1 MVAMAQITFLCF
13 HVWELKRSHRKTSIH
28 GNPPFT
34 KFNVAIHNRNG
45 NSSKIT
51 QSLDHVRKQTKII
64 QTNFAMEFSCLPPD
78 FFPNLFLA
86 LKKRLDCFCL
96 GTNFFF
102 GFRGALCIHL
112 LGLRVFGAFG
122 PQHGVGIR
130 QHLPGEHGWYCR
142 LVGCPIYFP
151 DGLTIHPR
159 WLSFFWGI
167 SEPSAT
173 YVKTTLS
180 THDGLKGWA
189 FLESIG
195 LNGRSFHSF
204 HITSCFNCG
213 EPDIFRSPP
222 MTKSG
227 LNLKPAFVREHTI
240 RGTGIFT
247 YMNGWFL
254 W

>member
-1 MVAMAQITFLCF
+1 MVAMAQITILCF
-13 HVWELKRSHRKTSIH
+13 HVWELKHSHRKTSIH

-45 NSSKIT
+45 NSSNSRNQWT
-51 QSLDHVRKQTKII
+51 TSENKQKSSKQILPWTFLVCPLI
-64 QTNFAMEFSCLPPD
+64 FSD
-78 FFPNLFLA
+78 ILA

-96 GTNFFF
+96 GTFFF
-102 GFRGALCIHL
+102 RFSRGTMHPPSRTSRFRSFRTPARSQDPSTSAWRRWL
-112 LGLRVFGAFG
+112 
-122 PQHGVGIR
+122 VG
-130 QHLPGEHGWYCR
+130 R

-159 WLSFFWGI
+159 WWSFSFWI
-167 SEPSAT
+167 SEPSTT
-173 YVKTTLS
+173 Y
-180 THDGLKGWA
+180 LKITINTWFMMGWA
-189 FLESIG
+189 FLGLIG

-227 LNLKPAFVREHTI
+227 LNLKPAFIREHTI
-240 RGTGIFT
+240 HGTGIFT